1 MNKIWRIRK
10 FGKLKVILYYYIVL
24 FANIVLFIYSLSGWG
39 ETPFIVV
46 MVRTLVFGIIPVLIM
61 LIFPPLW
68 IMRKGIATS
77 VELDFER
84 RLLFVKVNNRDIVP
98 YSLSNMS
105 YSFRKETFYSVLV
118 FYETN
123 VSPHTGNVYYKELFQ
138 VLGNAFHI
146 LWRLNDV
153 FDIVSELQRL
163 NIPDRNDDGRPLIDY
178 VT

>member
-24 FANIVLFIYSLSGWG
+24 FANIAMVAYGVANQTEIPFFYAFI
-39 ETPFIVV
+39 IV
-46 MVRTLVFGIIPVLIM
+46 FLIGFVAILIL
-61 LIFPPLW
+61 LIFPPIW
-68 IMRKGIATS
+68 IMRKRIATS

-84 RLLFVKVNNRDIVP
+84 KLLFVKVNNRNIVP

-118 FYETN
+118 FYESN

-146 LWRLNDV
+146 MWRLNDV